1 MGRLSNTS
9 RGPRKVMQTNTDLG
23 TGNCW
28 AAFIV
33 PLSPALVSL
42 DAKEG
47 E

>member
-1 MGRLSNTS
+1 MGKTVEHIK
-9 RGPRKVMQTNTDLG
+9 GPRKVMQTNTDLG